1 MADTLQETVEDP
13 NKAIALDFK
22 SRIESANTNKK
33 RFFAEWKRNVELRIG
48 KIATHYTGGV
58 RVEDDLQSEINPDWS
73 LTKTKTANLYS
84 QVPEVRG
91 THENAKYAAAVY
103 PFIKA
108 LNYEL
113 GDKRAK
119 VGVCMEE
126 VLNDVVNASG
136 IGAVFVGYAARFE
149 TVDIPAA
156 DPTLGPA
163 PQQADPAAPP
173 QASPAPAP
181 VPPVPGPP
189 GPPAPPAPGAAPAM
203 PPVDPTQMAA
213 PLPAP
218 PMVPT
223 QRVASDMFFATRISP
238 MDILT
243 PSDFIG
249 SDFDNGDFV
258 GMSGSKSWA
267 EAKNEWKLNDNIK
280 EKVLSAGGDTRP
292 VEQDL
297 RTEPE
302 RAGLS
307 MLRRVKFDEIYYWR
321 YRVDPE
327 EKSFKAIWKIVYLQG
342 VDEPVIHE
350 PWKGQQY
357 DPQTRKYVGASKF
370 PIRILTL
377 TYITDNPIPP
387 SDSAAGRPQV
397 NDMRRSRSQMFKNR
411 ERSLPLRWF
420 DVNRIDPILH
430 AILEKGHFQGMIPTN
445 GDGSR
450 SIGEIARASY
460 PSENQE
466 FDNNAKTDLMESWQI
481 GPNQSATTQP
491 GRKTSAEVTIT
502 QQNFSTRMG
511 QERGRT
517 STFFLGICEVMAGWM
532 ILYSDFPTLSDEE
545 HSAMTQAWDQK
556 HILHDLVLKIKPD
569 STILLDTDSQIERYN
584 KFLNMTVQSGYV
596 NPKPIIAKMAELSGI
611 DPAEV
616 VIDPPEKQEKPN
628 LSWRFT
634 GKDDIINPLVL
645 AMLVK
650 LGEAPTAEHMEAAKK
665 ILQSMQTAPAPPQ
678 PQGPPGAPPGGPE
691 GAPPTGGAPN
701 GPAHPGWELASK
713 IASRSRDI

>member
-1 MADTLQETVEDP
+1 MLEPVNDKPATVQPAEAPD
-13 NKAIALDFK
+13 KAIVKDFK
-22 SRIESANTNKK
+22 GRIESAKLNKK

-48 KIATHYTGGV
+48 KVATHFTGGV

-91 THENAKYAAAVY
+91 THENAKYAPAIY
-103 PFIKA
+103 PFTKA
-108 LNYEL
+108 LNYEI

-126 VLNDVVNASG
+126 ALNDVVNASG
-136 IGAVFVGYAARFE
+136 IAAVIVGYAARFE
-149 TVDIPAA
+149 TVMLPAE
-156 DPTLGPA
+156 DPTLGAA
-163 PQQADPAAPP
+163 PQAGSPP
-173 QASPAPAP
+173 S
-181 VPPVPGPP
+181 PPVPGAPP
-189 GPPAPPAPGAAPAM
+189 IPGATPPTPPANSTQIAPN
-203 PPVDPTQMAA
+203 PTQTA
-213 PLPAP
+213 LPVP
-218 PMVPT
+218 PSPMVPT
-223 QRVASDMFFATRISP
+223 QRVVSDKFFATRISP
-238 MDILT
+238 MDLLV

-249 SDFDNGDFV
+249 SDFDDGDFV
-258 GMSGSKSWA
+258 GYSGSTSWS
-267 EAKNEWKLNDNIK
+267 EAKNEWKLTDDQK
-280 EKVLSAGGDTRP
+280 DAVLSAGGDMRP
-292 VEQDL
+292 LDQDL

-302 RAGLS
+302 KAGLAI
-307 MLRRVKFDEIYYWR
+307 LQKVKFDELYYWR

-327 EKSFKAIWKIVYLQG
+327 EKSFCAIWKLVFVHGL
-342 VDEPVIHE
+342 DEPVVHE
-350 PWKGQQY
+350 PWKGQKY
-357 DPQTRKYVGASKF
+357 DEQTRKFVGASKF
-370 PIRILTL
+370 PIRVLTL

-420 DVNRIDPILH
+420 DVNRIDPLIQ
-430 AILEKGHFQGMIPTN
+430 AVLEKGHFQGMIPTN

-460 PSENQE
+460 PSENLE
-466 FDNNAKTDLMESWQI
+466 FDQNAKTDLMESWQV
-481 GPNQSATTQP
+481 GPNQGGMTQP

-511 QERGRT
+511 QERARV
-517 STFFLGICEVMAGWM
+517 STFFLGICEVLAGWM
-532 ILYSDFPTLSDEE
+532 VLYSDFPTLTDEE
-545 HSAMTQAWDQK
+545 RNAMMQAWDNK

-569 STILLDTDSQIERYN
+569 STILLDTDSQLERYN

-596 NPKPIIAKMAELSGI
+596 NAKPIISKMAELSGLN
-611 DPAEV
+611 PAEV

-634 GKDDIINPLVL
+634 GKDDLINPLVL

-650 LGEAPTAEHMEAAKK
+650 LGEAPSPEHLEAAKK
-665 ILQSMQTAPAPPQ
+665 ILQATVTPPAPEQ
-678 PQGPPGAPPGGPE
+678 PAPGPGGP
-691 GAPPTGGAPN
+691 GTSPDNPQAPN
-701 GPAHPGWELASK
+701 GPAHPGWELAPK
-713 IASRSRDI
+713 VASRSRDI